1 MNGMAIAKYG
11 SLPRFQH
18 RRYSMKK
25 SVFVIL
31 LILASLVIGAL
42 VCHAQQD
49 PANVGT
55 PAFKPLQSKSMNMT
69 LKYGFLGAS
78 VYDAST
84 KKWEFHKMTTITRSK
99 VEGYVNMISDNF
111 ALAAGLHEVSLYD
124 YSKHRWFT
132 YKKGCDDST
141 GMLNKNFEMTKDYV
155 KVKTLNGPWI
165 KYTTAA
171 GWQEVAK

>member
-1 MNGMAIAKYG
+1 MAIAESWTIHRPPY
-11 SLPRFQH
+11 

-25 SVFVIL
+25 SFLVL
-31 LILASLVIGAL
+31 GLILASLAVGTL

-84 KKWEFHKMTTITRSK
+84 KKWEFHKMTTITRKK

-124 YSKHRWFT
+124 YSKHKWFT
-132 YKKGCDDST
+132 YKKNGCDDST
-141 GMLNKNFEMTKDYV
+141 GMLNRNFEMTKDYI

>member
-1 MNGMAIAKYG
+1 
-11 SLPRFQH
+11 
-18 RRYSMKK
+18 MKK
-25 SVFVIL
+25 SVFVL
-31 LILASLVIGAL
+31 SLILASLVIGAL

-55 PAFKPLQSKSMNMT
+55 PAFKLLQSKSMNMT

-78 VYDAST
+78 VYDGST
-84 KKWEFHKMTTITRSK
+84 KKWGFHKMTTITRSK
-99 VEGYVNMISDNF
+99 VEGYVNMINDNF

-124 YSKHRWFT
+124 YGKHKWFT
-132 YKKGCDDST
+132 YNKGCDDST

-155 KVKTLNGPWI
+155 KVKILNGPWI
-165 KYTTAA
+165 KYMTAT